1 MDKES
6 DNMEDI
12 KYKIR
17 GVIVEDEQ
25 HNRENLYSKLKDYC
39 PDLEVVALCSSAL
52 EGRQKILEL
61 KPDLV
66 FLDIEMPGGDD
77 GKFI

>member
-39 PDLEVVALCSSAL
+39 PDLEVVAL
-52 EGRQKILEL
+52 
-61 KPDLV
+61 
-66 FLDIEMPGGDD
+66 
-77 GKFI
+77 